1 MGKSNDD
8 RLPFLWGVST
18 DGQHWT
24 LTDAANNV
32 TRIAA
37 NLFTAAETKATR
49 PLTEFAELIEFLQEN
64 HISGDTFSSFAML
77 PPFRMWLTF
86 YFPKV
91 PHTALQA
98 MAYTCEAMKCSREGN
113 KERAW
118 ALMSAANFLA
128 GRALDEHTSGVVA
141 ADEVKKNAR
150 KNALLRHAE
159 NHAMKEEVFAW
170 LDQNMHRY
178 KSMDAATSAIAGVE
192 VPAAWRTVREWV
204 TQWKKL
210 RSTGTA

>member
-1 MGKSNDD
+1 MGDNDYEGV
-8 RLPFLWGVST
+8 PFLWGVST
-18 DGQHWT
+18 NGQHWT
-24 LTDAANNV
+24 LVDAANNV
-32 TRIAA
+32 TRIAS
-37 NLFTAAETKATR
+37 NLFTIAEAKTTR
-49 PLTEFAELIEFLQEN
+49 PLTDFRELIEFLQDN
-64 HISGDTFSSFAML
+64 AISGDTFSSVAML
-77 PPFRMWLTF
+77 PPYRAWLTF

-98 MAYTCEAMKCSREGN
+98 MAYTCEAMKCSREGD

-128 GRALDEHTSGVVA
+128 GRALAEHSSHVVA
-141 ADEVKKNAR
+141 ADEVKQKAR

-210 RSTGTA
+210 RSAGTA